1 MSVQLGKLI
10 GKEWTWTDI
19 YFTAHAKINSRWIIL
34 KPRVLCS
41 WSWGRQT
48 CVVVVF
54 VFEITPEA
62 LNKKTDTLNSS
73 KYKISAHYEFSF
85 ISDRIQRGRWNSS
98 ETVSVWTE
106 ETGLTSF
113 AQFSIVIGSGNWD
126 LG

>member
-1 MSVQLGKLI
+1 M
-10 GKEWTWTDI
+10 
-19 YFTAHAKINSRWIIL
+19 
-34 KPRVLCS
+34 LCS